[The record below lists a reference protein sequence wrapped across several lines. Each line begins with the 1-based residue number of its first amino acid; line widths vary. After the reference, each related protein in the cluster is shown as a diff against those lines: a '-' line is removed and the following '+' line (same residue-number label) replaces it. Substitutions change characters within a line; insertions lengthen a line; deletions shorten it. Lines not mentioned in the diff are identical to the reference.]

1 MPNLKWRIG
10 DITITRLFEGGEASP
25 RPAGGP
31 QSLLPL
37 AFPEAIRAIGWMAPD
52 WADEHG
58 NLRMSLHALL
68 IDAPGFRLLVD
79 TCVGNGKRR
88 NAPFLNMW
96 ETSFLA
102 DLEAAGWPR
111 DSVDGVLCTHLHV
124 DHVGWNTMLD
134 NGRWVPTF
142 PNARYY
148 MARGEVQH
156 WLEAFDRAAQAE
168 TPASALHDPMDHLSS
183 FADSVKP
190 ILDAGLAELVETDA
204 IIAPGIRLMP
214 TPGHTP
220 GHVSVS
226 IESKGERA
234 IITGDMMHHPCQIAH
249 PEWSSVADD
258 DAGQSVLTRLGFF
271 AQFADTPTLVIG
283 THFGGPTAGC
293 LAADGASG
301 YWLDARGDAR
311 KFRMSEAADK
321 TCGR

>member
-10 DITITRLFEGGEASP
+10 DVTVTRLFEGGEARP

-31 QSLLPL
+31 LSLLPL
-37 AFPEAIRAIGWMAPD
+37 AFPEAIRAIEWMAPD

-68 IDAPGFRLLVD
+68 VDAPGFRLLVD
-79 TCVGNGKRR
+79 TCVGNGKQRSS
-88 NAPFLNMW
+88 PFLNMW
-96 ETSFLA
+96 ETGFLA
-102 DLEAAGWPR
+102 DLDAAGWPR

-124 DHVGWNTMLD
+124 DHVGWNTILD

-148 MARGEVQH
+148 MARSEVRH
-156 WLEAFDRAAQAE
+156 WLEAFDRADPAA
-168 TPASALHDPMDHLSS
+168 TPASAVHDPMDHHAS

-234 IITGDMMHHPCQIAH
+234 VITGDMMHHPCQIAH

-258 DAGQSVLTRLGFF
+258 DAGQSVRTRLGFF

-283 THFGGPTAGC
+283 THFGGPTAGL

-301 YWLDARGDAR
+301 YWLDARGGAR
-311 KFRMSEAADK
+311 KYRMSEIAGD
-321 TCGR
+321 TRGR